1 MIDEIQVEKTG
12 GGVAE
17 LVLNRPAK
25 HNAITPAM
33 SAAIREALKS
43 LESDGEVRCVLVRGA
58 GERSVLRRHG
68 PSFARRFRRRMVLA
82 QFDQLC
88 ARVQRF
94 S

>member
-33 SAAIREALKS
+33 AVAIREALKS
-43 LESDGEVRCVLVRGA
+43 WSRTVKSAAC
-58 GERSVLRRHG
+58 
-68 PSFARRFRRRMVLA
+68 
-82 QFDQLC
+82 
-88 ARVQRF
+88 
-94 S
+94 